1 LPNGKQIF
9 LFSECYILSIF
20 HPFHSK
26 KCAFSVKSNIFS
38 IFATKQ
44 AVLSPFR
51 FGGGEESPDNKGH
64 CASERGDIREGM
76 VTEKKITVPTCR
88 DKGEKVG

>member
-1 LPNGKQIF
+1 MIRNLLVRHFNNLLTEIHFRPHINF
-9 LFSECYILSIF
+9 FST
-20 HPFHSK
+20 
-26 KCAFSVKSNIFS
+26 
-38 IFATKQ
+38 FAAKQ

-76 VTEKKITVPTCR
+76 VTEKKITVPACR
-88 DKGEKVG
+88 DKGEKVE